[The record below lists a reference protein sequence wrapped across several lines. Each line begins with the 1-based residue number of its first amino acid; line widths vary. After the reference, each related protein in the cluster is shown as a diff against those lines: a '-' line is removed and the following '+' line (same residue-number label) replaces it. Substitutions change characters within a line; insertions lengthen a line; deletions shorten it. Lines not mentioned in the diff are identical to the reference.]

1 MSIQGTWV
9 LVLPMTKE
17 NKETNI
23 VISIVVPTEL
33 VKEIDRLAKENRR
46 SRSGQVVYMLVQAL
60 KNDSKG
66 GSKE

>member
-1 MSIQGTWV
+1 MSIQETWV

-33 VKEIDRLAKENRR
+33 VKEIDRLAKENHR
-46 SRSGQVVYMLVQAL
+46 SRSGQVVHMLVQAL

>member
-1 MSIQGTWV
+1 MSIQETWV

-23 VISIVVPTEL
+23 VISIVVPMEL
-33 VKEIDRLAKENRR
+33 VKEIDRLAKENHR

-60 KNDSKG
+60 KNDNKG
-66 GSKE
+66 GNKE

>member
-1 MSIQGTWV
+1 
-9 LVLPMTKE
+9 MTKE
-17 NKETNI
+17 NKKTNI
-23 VISIVVPTEL
+23 VISIVMPTEL
-33 VKEIDRLAKENRR
+33 VKEIDRLAKENHR

>member
-1 MSIQGTWV
+1 MSIQEIWV

-33 VKEIDRLAKENRR
+33 VKEIDRLAKENHR

-60 KNDSKG
+60 KNNSKG